1 MAVVM
6 VIDDDTALRRLIVR
20 ALGNDGHEVIEA
32 ENGADALAL
41 LERHQPALIITDIL
55 MPKTEGI
62 ETINKVKERFPGIK
76 IIAMS
81 GGGMS
86 RNLMFL
92 DIARAIGA
100 EETLAKPFRPAK
112 LVEVVKRLLGP

>member
-6 VIDDDTALRRLIVR
+6 VIDDDGALRRLIVR

>member
-1 MAVVM
+1 
-6 VIDDDTALRRLIVR
+6 
-20 ALGNDGHEVIEA
+20 
-32 ENGADALAL
+32 
-41 LERHQPALIITDIL
+41 
-55 MPKTEGI
+55 
-62 ETINKVKERFPGIK
+62 
-76 IIAMS
+76 
-81 GGGMS
+81 MS